1 MSEASDPST
10 VGTNTESISP
20 LDAATAELRE
30 AEAAWRMFRRQM
42 PLGTD
47 DLRQYEVR
55 MYQQF
60 GTGTKK
66 EFAAMKAQLL
76 KARAAYLAAKRAAG

>member
-1 MSEASDPST
+1 MSEVFDPSA
-10 VGTNTESISP
+10 VGTSP
-20 LDAATAELRE
+20 LEVATAELRE
-30 AEAAWRMFRRQM
+30 AEAAWREFRRRM

-47 DLRQYEVR
+47 DLRRYEVR

-66 EFAAMKAQLL
+66 EFAAMKARLL
-76 KARAAYLAAKRAAG
+76 KARAAYLAAKQSAV